1 MAGNKQAIGLISKVY
16 RTKNRGRSKPLHLR
30 GLKKL
35 GPKSPDKGNR
45 GKY

>member
-1 MAGNKQAIGLISKVY
+1 MAESKRGIGLITKIY

-30 GLKKL
+30 GCKKL

-45 GKY
+45 SRA